1 MYEVYFYFRDFLRF
15 GFFFNC
21 RFIDEKVDG
30 FKLMEIFWIQ
40 SWFISRVFSIDERKI
55 LFQVEN
61 KFKIVGEVVSLIRV
75 KCLVLMITFKDVRI
89 NGFVVTLVFVEF
101 EMIIEGFGC
110 LYFLSIVFRDF
121 LYFLLLVGLQGLILQ
136 LLEEQGQVYFVLVF
150 QGKFFNYYNYCI
162 LICLQ
167 LWGKEKYVCLVCFQ
181 DV

>member
-1 MYEVYFYFRDFLRF
+1 MYEDNFYFRDFLRF

-30 FKLMEIFWIQ
+30 LKLMEIFWIQ
-40 SWFISRVFSIDERKI
+40 SWFVSRVFSIDERKI

-61 KFKIVGEVVSLIRV
+61 KFKIVGEVVLLTRV

-110 LYFLSIVFRDF
+110 LYFLSIVFQGFFIFFVVSGVVGVDF
-121 LYFLLLVGLQGLILQ
+121 IVIGGI
-136 LLEEQGQVYFVLVF
+136 GI
-150 QGKFFNYYNYCI
+150 GIYCI
-162 LICLQ
+162 SFF
-167 LWGKEKYVCLVCFQ
+167 GKIF
-181 DV
+181 